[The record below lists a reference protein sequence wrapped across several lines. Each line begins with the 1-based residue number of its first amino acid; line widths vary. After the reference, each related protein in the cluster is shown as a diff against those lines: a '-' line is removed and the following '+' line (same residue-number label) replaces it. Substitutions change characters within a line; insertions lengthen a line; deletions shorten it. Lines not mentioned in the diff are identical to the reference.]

1 MCGLS
6 PRTPYF
12 CCSWAQVCPPYFT
25 GAGPSILRGY
35 ECLWQQG
42 KYKLFVFFLKSFHQ
56 SLLQHLSHLVMQHKK
71 RKEPLLWKPLPLKG
85 IIYSQMSLV
94 PKGVK
99 SLSAFAFWTGSAT
112 GLLPVRMLQTGNKG
126 FCLGLPG
133 SPGRCSR
140 SCPLR
145 SLVGAQGGE
154 ELSYVLFV
162 TAVPGSQTLYWIL
175 FFFF

>member
-1 MCGLS
+1 MWALPTDSILLLFLS
-6 PRTPYF
+6 PSLSPILHW
-12 CCSWAQVCPPYFT
+12 CWALYPTRVWVLMTARQVQIVC
-25 GAGPSILRGY
+25 
-35 ECLWQQG
+35 
-42 KYKLFVFFLKSFHQ
+42 FFLKSFHQ
-56 SLLQHLSHLVMQHKK
+56 SLLQHLSDLVMQHKK

-85 IIYSQMSLV
+85 IISSQMSLV

-126 FCLGLPG
+126 FCLGLLG

-162 TAVPGSQTLYWIL
+162 TAVPRSQTLYWIL